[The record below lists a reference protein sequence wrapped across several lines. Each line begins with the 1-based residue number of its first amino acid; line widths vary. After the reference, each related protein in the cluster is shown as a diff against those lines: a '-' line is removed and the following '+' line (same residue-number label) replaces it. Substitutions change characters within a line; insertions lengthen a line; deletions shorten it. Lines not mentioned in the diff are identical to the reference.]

1 MSPQII
7 MGDPYTIKCDV
18 WSLGVV
24 FYKMLYNLYPWQKT
38 DNIVVLIERMKKPF
52 DFPPNVNVSPSIK
65 QLLRDMLNIDESKR
79 LSIKEVL
86 GILGGESM
94 DL

>member
-7 MGDPYTIKCDV
+7 MGVPYTIKCDV

-38 DNIVVLIERMKKPF
+38 DNIMVLIERMKKPF
-52 DFPPNVNVSPSIK
+52 DFPPNIEVSEWVK
-65 QLLRDMLNIDESKR
+65 QLLRNMLTIDEAKR
-79 LSIKEVL
+79 ISIKQVL
-86 GILGGESM
+86 ELLQKESK
-94 DL
+94 